1 MSFDPYGD
9 TGQKNLWCSVKTFAV
24 NKPEKMRHNGLNADE
39 TGKADT
45 DVG

>member
-9 TGQKNLWCSVKTFAV
+9 TGQKNLWYSVKTSH
-24 NKPEKMRHNGLNADE
+24 NKPEKMRHTDLNTVE